1 MHNDNPTMQ
10 DILAE
15 LKEIK
20 AMLALL
26 LNRQSSADANVTASP
41 PQAYNASDDDIS
53 DSTHDNISDTDT
65 NDDTDAITNADA
77 DGQAIADDDELTA
90 TATIDD
96 DATTSDQSAAP
107 LPLMRHF
114 SLNDKY
120 RYRRELFGGSD
131 RIMYDTLSVLSAMHS
146 VDEATDY
153 LFNDLGWQDTNPDVA
168 DFVNVIT
175 NYYQ

>member
-1 MHNDNPTMQ
+1 MQDYHDTPTMQ

-20 AMLALL
+20 AMLAVLL
-26 LNRQSSADANVTASP
+26 DRTSSADANDTDSRHDENDTTDNPPRTDAAADTIAEVNENHTDIMP
-41 PQAYNASDDDIS
+41 DDEPQAIVSDD
-53 DSTHDNISDTDT
+53 T
-65 NDDTDAITNADA
+65 A
-77 DGQAIADDDELTA
+77 ADD
-90 TATIDD
+90 
-96 DATTSDQSAAP
+96 SAAP
-107 LPLMRHF
+107 LPMMRHF

-146 VDEATDY
+146 IDEATDY

-168 DFVNVIT
+168 DFVDIIT